1 MEVNNLNQENII
13 SAAVLLL
20 TLSEDNAAKILK
32 QLSDDDVYK
41 ISNEIANLKEM
52 DTEIVLDILSC
63 FADKISSASL
73 LGGHLPKLKRFL
85 YKVFDEEKVEYIMRN
100 IDSPMNQVW
109 ESLSNMNDK
118 SLVEYLKNEYPQTVA
133 FILSK
138 LPSQKASSI
147 ITKFSDNFS
156 FEVIKRILNLE
167 EVSKN
172 VVVNLENTLRKDLI
186 EISDSSREIYNNQV
200 VADIFN
206 NFDKKNENTFFNL
219 LEKYDEN
226 KARLVR
232 KHMLIFDDIK
242 RVDSRGMQ
250 MLIRYCDKSILPKA
264 LKFADDDIKNC
275 FFNNMSA
282 RAAKIL
288 IEEIESSSNV
298 KFEEAELY
306 QKNTLVVLRELINKG
321 QVTLKDI
328 VNESN

>member
-1 MEVNNLNQENII
+1 MEVNNLNRENIV

-20 TLSEDNAAKILK
+20 TLSEENAGKILK

-52 DTEIVLDILSC
+52 DTEMVLDILSY
-63 FADKISSASL
+63 FADKISNASL

-85 YKVFDEEKVEYIMRN
+85 HKVFDEEKVEYIMRN
-100 IDSPMNQVW
+100 VDSPMNKVW

-147 ITKFSDNFS
+147 ISKFSDNFS

-167 EVSKN
+167 EVNKN

-186 EISDSSREIYNNQV
+186 EISDSSREIDNNQI

-206 NFDKKNENTFFNL
+206 NFDKKNENTFFGL

-288 IEEIESSSNV
+288 IEEIESAANV
-298 KFEEAELY
+298 KFEESELS
-306 QKNTLVVLRELINKG
+306 QKSTLVVLRELINKG
-321 QVTLKDI
+321 QITLKDI

>member
-1 MEVNNLNQENII
+1 ME
-13 SAAVLLL
+13 
-20 TLSEDNAAKILK
+20 DR
-32 QLSDDDVYK
+32 
-41 ISNEIANLKEM
+41 
-52 DTEIVLDILSC
+52 
-63 FADKISSASL
+63 
-73 LGGHLPKLKRFL
+73 GGLQ
-85 YKVFDEEKVEYIMRN
+85 
-100 IDSPMNQVW
+100 S
-109 ESLSNMNDK
+109 
-118 SLVEYLKNEYPQTVA
+118 
-133 FILSK
+133 
-138 LPSQKASSI
+138 
-147 ITKFSDNFS
+147 
-156 FEVIKRILNLE
+156 
-167 EVSKN
+167 
-172 VVVNLENTLRKDLI
+172 
-186 EISDSSREIYNNQV
+186 
-200 VADIFN
+200 
-206 NFDKKNENTFFNL
+206 FFNL

-264 LKFADDDIKNC
+264 LKFADDDVKNC

-298 KFEEAELY
+298 KFEEAELS